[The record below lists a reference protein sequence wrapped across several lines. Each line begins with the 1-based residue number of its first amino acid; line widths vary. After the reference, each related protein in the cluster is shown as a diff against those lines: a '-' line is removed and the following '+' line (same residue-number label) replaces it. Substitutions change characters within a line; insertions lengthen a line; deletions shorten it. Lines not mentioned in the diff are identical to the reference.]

1 MNLNRFCWIIAAM
14 MLSFVSCDDKN
25 DDNQDQAAAKITE
38 VENRAINGQQWRI
51 TNYTKENLDNT
62 ASFNG
67 YIFEFDTNNLLTVT
81 NGSDNFAGTW
91 SVTGE
96 DDNDDSKSEFDD
108 IDFNL
113 QFINPPL
120 FVELTEDWEVIN
132 LTDSRIEL
140 RHSSGGNGRI
150 DLLTFERI

>member
-1 MNLNRFCWIIAAM
+1 M
-14 MLSFVSCDDKN
+14 MTIRIKPLRRSRKLRTARSMASN
-25 DDNQDQAAAKITE
+25 GGSPITPE
-38 VENRAINGQQWRI
+38 S
-51 TNYTKENLDNT
+51 LDNT